1 MFTVLVFGASASVGS
16 FLLPLLD
23 GHYNVIAVSR
33 SPRPRWM
40 VGDLN
45 DVGRLWPTAQTVVSL
60 GPLDAFAAWLERQ
73 EPAPRR
79 VIALSSMSAESK
91 RESSDQAER
100 ELAQRLC
107 VAEARVFETGHGR
120 GIACTIFRP
129 TLIYGAGTDRSL
141 APIARFARRWRIL
154 PIPFGA
160 SGLRQPVHAA
170 DLAQACMDVIDNPAT
185 HGKTYALGG
194 GERLR
199 FDTMLRR
206 LQQETPGFVLPIPL
220 PVFALRRMTRLW
232 RGGAI
237 GAGALLRLRDDL
249 IADNAA
255 ATRDFGYAPRL
266 FLARDVLVANP
277 AAPG

>member
-1 MFTVLVFGASASVGS
+1 MPTVLVFGAGASVGS
-16 FLLPLLD
+16 FLLPLLG
-23 GHYNVIAVSR
+23 GHYTVIAVSR
-33 SPRPRWM
+33 SPRPDWI

-45 DVGRLWPTAQTVVSL
+45 NAHQRWPTTEIVVSL

-91 RESSDQAER
+91 RESSDPVER
-100 ELAQRLC
+100 ELAERLRG
-107 VAEARVFETGHGR
+107 AEARVFEFGHRCGS
-120 GIACTIFRP
+120 ACTILRP

-154 PIPFGA
+154 PIPLNAG
-160 SGLRQPVHAA
+160 GLRQPVHAA
-170 DLAQACMDVIDNPAT
+170 DLAQACLDVIDNPAT

-199 FDTMLRR
+199 FDTLLRR

-220 PVFALRRMTRLW
+220 PVCALRHLTRLW
-232 RGGAI
+232 RGGSI
-237 GAGALLRLRDDL
+237 GAVALQRLRDDL

-255 ATRDFGYAPRL
+255 ATRDFGYAPGQ
-266 FLARDVLVANP
+266 FLAQDVLPANP
-277 AAPG
+277 AARS